1 MKEYTAS
8 VHVGFDISININ
20 AEKEELAW
28 EKLREIVE
36 HIKDNATIDCALP
49 NIYDVVVDEVGVHE
63 NAITEV

>member
-20 AEKEELAW
+20 AIKEELAW
-28 EKLREIVE
+28 EKLREVAE

-49 NIYDVVVDEVGVHE
+49 NIYDVVVDEVSVHE

>member
-28 EKLREIVE
+28 EKLREIAE

-49 NIYDVVVDEVGVHE
+49 NIYDVVVDEVSVHE

>member
-8 VHVGFDISININ
+8 VHVGFDISINIDAN
-20 AEKEELAW
+20 KEEIAW
-28 EKLREIVE
+28 EKLREIAE

-49 NIYDVVVDEVGVHE
+49 NIYDVVVDEVSVHE

>member
-28 EKLREIVE
+28 EKLREIAE
-36 HIKDNATIDCALP
+36 DIKDNATIDCALP
-49 NIYDVVVDEVGVHE
+49 NIYDVVVDEVSVHE

>member
-1 MKEYTAS
+1 MKEYIAS

-20 AEKEELAW
+20 ARKEKLAW
-28 EKLREIVE
+28 EKLREIAA

-49 NIYDVVVDEVGVHE
+49 NIYDVVVDEVSVHE